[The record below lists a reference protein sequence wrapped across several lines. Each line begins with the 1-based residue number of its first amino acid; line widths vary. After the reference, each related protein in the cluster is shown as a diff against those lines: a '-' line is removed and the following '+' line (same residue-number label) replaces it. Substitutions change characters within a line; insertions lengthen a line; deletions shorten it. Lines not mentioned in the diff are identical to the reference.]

1 MAATGCLID
10 AIAARFR
17 AIPYSRASMMDRVAE
32 IVHDW
37 PPLPHFPS
45 AHGSR

>member
-17 AIPYSRASMMDRVAE
+17 AIPYSRASMMDR
-32 IVHDW
+32 
-37 PPLPHFPS
+37 
-45 AHGSR
+45 GK